1 MQGVLGDHEKK
12 GKIKTIYGFD
22 EINDIL
28 FLCVNNINFEFCV
41 LII

>member
-12 GKIKTIYGFD
+12 GKMIIIYGFD

-28 FLCVNNINFEFCV
+28 FL
-41 LII
+41 

>member
-12 GKIKTIYGFD
+12 GTMIIIDDFD

-28 FLCVNNINFEFCV
+28 FLCVNNINFE
-41 LII
+41 L